1 MTGRGWERW
10 AGTHLNLSY
19 GVGRLEVLVTEPGGG
34 EPQGAV
40 CALPVPDF
48 PTGIMRARFHP
59 GSGDLYL
66 AGLSAWATSQTLQEG
81 GFYRLRPTG
90 RPALLPVSW
99 RILSDGFE
107 LTFSDPPGAVA
118 PGDFAVRAWDLRRS
132 ASYGSPRLNERPW
145 PVVAALAGE
154 NPRVVR
160 LVIPGLVPA
169 QVVELNCRLRD
180 AEGREVVRVIAG
192 TVHRVPGRVAA
203 AP

>member
-1 MTGRGWERW
+1 
-10 AGTHLNLSY
+10 
-19 GVGRLEVLVTEPGGG
+19 
-34 EPQGAV
+34 
-40 CALPVPDF
+40 
-48 PTGIMRARFHP
+48 MRARFHS

-90 RPALLPVSW
+90 RPALLPVGW
-99 RILSDGFE
+99 HIRADGVD

-118 PGDFAVRAWDLRRS
+118 AADFTVRAWDLRRS
-132 ASYGSPRLNERPW
+132 ASYGSPRLNERTW
-145 PVVAALAGE
+145 PVVAAVSAE
-154 NPRVVR
+154 DPRGVR

-169 QVVELNCRLRD
+169 QVVELTCRLRD
-180 AEGREVVRVIAG
+180 VDGREVVRVIAG